1 MVIDANFRTT
11 AKSAPI
17 GPLVAVAAAVVLI
30 LWALP
35 EATKPVGLQRD
46 ALLVLTTLSAFVTA
60 VTTCWLL
67 AQASVARDGARALLG
82 AFYGCATFA
91 TIVNAF
97 ALPGMFPSLAAAL
110 HATPQTAL
118 VTFAMRYATLAFG
131 VFGYHL
137 WRAFG
142 SNPTLERASSPP
154 VAGPIAWAIVIVW
167 SAFGAFVLWSI
178 AMPGIAH
185 GAAYSSV
192 ERAIVMPAT
201 AALLLAAG
209 TLPLLVRR
217 SFDSRLEL
225 WLAAVCTT
233 LGLGLLLVDASG
245 ALLTFGWYVARG
257 ITFATELAILAVLC
271 FESIAL
277 ERGLLRRA
285 EQLEAE
291 ANHDH
296 LTGLPNRRFYEDHAR
311 RALAQDRRLALPT
324 AVAVIDIDRFKAYND
339 GFGHAAGDV
348 CLRRV
353 AATIAG
359 GLWRPGD
366 FVARLGG
373 EEFVVV
379 FAVTDAVG
387 AMLVL
392 ERVRAALER
401 AAIVTPAGRSV
412 TVSAGVAQAR
422 LGENHA
428 ETLER
433 ADRALYRAKA
443 AGRDRVEC
451 DERID
456 IESLFALPAHVA

>member
-1 MVIDANFRTT
+1 MVVDADFRTA
-11 AKSAPI
+11 AKSARIQPVVASAI
-17 GPLVAVAAAVVLI
+17 ALVLMLWTLPLAADVVGLRREALVASA
-30 LWALP
+30 
-35 EATKPVGLQRD
+35 
-46 ALLVLTTLSAFVTA
+46 TLSSFVTA
-60 VTTCWLL
+60 ATSCWLL

-91 TIVNAF
+91 MIGNSLL
-97 ALPGMFPSLAAAL
+97 LPGVFPGVGAAI
-110 HATPQTAL
+110 HATPQAAL
-118 VTFAMRYATLAFG
+118 AMYVMRYATLAFG
-131 VFGYHL
+131 VVGYHL

-142 SNPTLERASSPP
+142 SNPTFERASAEPP
-154 VAGPIAWAIVIVW
+154 KGPIVGAIVAVW
-167 SAFGAFVLWSI
+167 GVFVAFVLWSVR
-178 AMPGIAH
+178 APGMAH
-185 GAAYSSV
+185 GEAFSSV
-192 ERAIVMPAT
+192 ERAVVLPLT
-201 AALLLAAG
+201 AALLLGAG

-217 SFDSRLEL
+217 RFDVRLEL
-225 WLAAVCTT
+225 WLAAVCVT
-233 LGLGLLLVDASG
+233 LGLGVLLVDASG
-245 ALLTFGWYVARG
+245 ALFTIGWYVARG
-257 ITFATELAILAVLC
+257 IGFATELAILAVL
-271 FESIAL
+271 FLESMSL
-277 ERGLLRRA
+277 ERGLLRRT
-285 EQLEAE
+285 EELEAE
-291 ANHDH
+291 VNHDH

-311 RALAQDRRLALPT
+311 RALAQDRRLDLPT

-359 GLWRPGD
+359 SLWRPGD

-401 AAIVTPAGRSV
+401 AAIATPAGRSV
-412 TVSAGVAQAR
+412 TVSAGVAQSR
-422 LGENHA
+422 PGESHA

-433 ADRALYRAKA
+433 ADRALYRAKKF
-443 AGRDRVEC
+443 GRDRVEC

-456 IESLFALPAHVA
+456 VESLFGLPAHVA